1 MINQKDLKRRI
12 EENKV
17 LTMLER
23 MQVIKALDNYE
34 TVKTNFDSAC
44 MSYTRL
50 KLEHQNLIDGLNA
63 AKNEIRARS
72 GMYSQMGA
80 IGRGV
85 ELATAL
91 EIIEKYTG
99 GLDGIHEQCTE
110 NQDD

>member
-17 LTMLER
+17 LTVLER
-23 MQVIKALDNYE
+23 MYIIKALDNYE
-34 TVKTNFDSAC
+34 TVKANFDSAC
-44 MSYTRL
+44 MSYTKL
-50 KLEHQNLIDGLNA
+50 KIEYQKLINSLNA

-80 IGRGV
+80 IGRGE

-91 EIIEKYTG
+91 GIIEKYTG

>member
-1 MINQKDLKRRI
+1 MINQKGLKQRI
-12 EENKV
+12 QENKV
-17 LTMLER
+17 LTMPER
-23 MQVIKALDNYE
+23 MQVIKALGDYE
-34 TVKTNFDSAC
+34 NLKTNFDSAC

-50 KLEHQNLIDGLNA
+50 KVEHQNLIDGLNA

-72 GMYSQMGA
+72 DMYSQMGA

-99 GLDGIHEQCTE
+99 GFDGIHEQCTE

>member
-23 MQVIKALDNYE
+23 MQVIKALGDYE
-34 TVKTNFDSAC
+34 NLKTNFDSAC

-50 KLEHQNLIDGLNA
+50 KVEHQNLIDGLNA

-80 IGRGV
+80 IGREV

-99 GLDGIHEQCTE
+99 GLDGLHEQCTK